1 MVERNLK
8 TIKITEDFSPFPIGR
23 DDNDGP
29 YNGKNFREQV
39 LVPALNNYNE
49 VIIDLDGPKGYG
61 SSFLEEAFGGLVRVE
76 GFKKQDLKKKMKLI
90 YKDTINE
97 LYEKEAWE
105 YIDEA

>member
-1 MVERNLK
+1 MTDKNTK

-29 YNGKNFREQV
+29 FNGQKFRTDV
-39 LVPALNNYNE
+39 LVPALKE
-49 VIIDLDGPKGYG
+49 FEQIIIDLDGPKGYG
-61 SSFLEEAFGGLVRVE
+61 SSFLEESFGGLVRVE
-76 GFKKQDLKKKMKLI
+76 GFKKQELKQKMKFI
-90 YKDTINE
+90 YLDKVNE